1 MGSGRAP
8 SPALHQPA
16 LCFSVT
22 AVPQGWAGAWPS
34 PFCTPV
40 HRMSS
45 GVEFV
50 PFNPSALEQQRK
62 FSHTASSRIPHEEV
76 FNVGV
81 WLFKLNDQPLAPSN
95 PHQSRMQRPQN
106 VSLVSLHCSPLRHS
120 RAFLSPSPVSLASP
134 RLLPS
139 LWCPHWLHTQ
149 TPLHLCRGTA
159 DPHSRPGLGVG
170 TGTPATGT
178 RLYPKS
184 GYSSAKG
191 GRSGAA

>member
-50 PFNPSALEQQRK
+50 PFNPSALEQQHK

-81 WLFKLNDQPLAPSN
+81 WLFKLNYQPLAPSN
-95 PHQSRMQRPQN
+95 HPPKRQPRVPALFPSETLQSLPQ
-106 VSLVSLHCSPLRHS
+106 SLTC
-120 RAFLSPSPVSLASP
+120 LSCLPQAAAIPVVPALAA
-134 RLLPS
+134 
-139 LWCPHWLHTQ
+139 HT
-149 TPLHLCRGTA
+149 
-159 DPHSRPGLGVG
+159 D
-170 TGTPATGT
+170 
-178 RLYPKS
+178 
-184 GYSSAKG
+184 SSA
-191 GRSGAA
+191 SLPWHC